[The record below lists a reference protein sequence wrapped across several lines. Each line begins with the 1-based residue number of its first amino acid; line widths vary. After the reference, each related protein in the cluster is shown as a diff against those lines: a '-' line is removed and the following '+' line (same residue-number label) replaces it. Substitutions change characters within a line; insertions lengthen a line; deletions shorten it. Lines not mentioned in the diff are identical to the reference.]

1 MNKRMKNLFFYL
13 LTFSLGTALY
23 AQGSNKGFEDGF
35 AVLATGDTLKGG
47 IKFKSG
53 DEIKDRITIK
63 ISEEEKRTYKAS
75 DLKSFTAGNETFIS
89 YKLDDG
95 VVFLKE
101 LASGAIELYE
111 HQIPFTQGGSDTFKY
126 EMYYRKQGETTL
138 ILLKQSSWKKQVAE
152 LIADNA
158 TLAQQVEK
166 GKVKLDDLPDL
177 IRNYNAQKE

>member
-1 MNKRMKNLFFYL
+1 MRIVFFYL
-13 LTFSLGTALY
+13 IIFFLSSFAYT
-23 AQGSNKGFEDGF
+23 QGSNKGYEDGF
-35 AVLATGDTLKGG
+35 AVLASGDTLKGA

-89 YKLDDG
+89 YKLDEG

-101 LASGAIELYE
+101 LALGAIELYE

-126 EMYYRKQGETTL
+126 EMYYRKQGDTSLTL
-138 ILLKQSSWKKQVAE
+138 IKQGSWKKQVAE
-152 LIADNA
+152 LIADNSA
-158 TLAQQVEK
+158 LAQQVEK
-166 GKVKLDDLPDL
+166 GKVKLDDLASL
-177 IRNYNAQKE
+177 IQNYNSQKK